1 MKVKIFDFQHE
12 KDLEKAVNEFIKSVQ
27 VLDIKYQISNF
38 YDGKNQIYT
47 YSVLI
52 MYN

>member
-12 KDLEKAVNEFIKSVQ
+12 IDLEKAINQFIKDKEII
-27 VLDIKYQISNF
+27 DIKYQISNF

-47 YSVLI
+47 YSALI
-52 MYN
+52 MYK